1 MPRSI
6 TVATTSMATLED
18 YAPPYNLRHPNPDDN
33 LRLGLAMLDA
43 AGQQRPDL
51 AVLPETFMAAG
62 LPSHDIHSV
71 AQPIPGPA
79 FDAVADCAR
88 RHAMNVVAGFF
99 LSDGDRVS
107 NVAALIDRSGKLAG
121 VYSKTH
127 PTEGEIEGGVTPGV
141 GARVFDT
148 DFGRLGLAI
157 CFDINWSS
165 LWSAMKRD
173 SADAVCWISAYEG
186 GLPLQAKASLHEMP
200 IITSVWPYHA
210 RVIDRTGRILAQTS
224 RWSRLAVQHLSLDKR
239 VFHTD
244 KQAHLLLPIQVRYGD
259 RVRVESFTEE
269 HIFTVESLSPDLE
282 VEEVIREFGLVEFG
296 AYLAR
301 CERCQDDARRKSSD
315 TASAQL
321 AEA

>member
-6 TVATTSMATLED
+6 TAATTSMATLED

-99 LSDGDRVS
+99 LSEGDRVS

-121 VYSKTH
+121 VYQRLIRPKGRSRVASH
-127 PTEGEIEGGVTPGV
+127 P
-141 GARVFDT
+141 
-148 DFGRLGLAI
+148 
-157 CFDINWSS
+157 
-165 LWSAMKRD
+165 
-173 SADAVCWISAYEG
+173 
-186 GLPLQAKASLHEMP
+186 
-200 IITSVWPYHA
+200 
-210 RVIDRTGRILAQTS
+210 
-224 RWSRLAVQHLSLDKR
+224 
-239 VFHTD
+239 
-244 KQAHLLLPIQVRYGD
+244 
-259 RVRVESFTEE
+259 
-269 HIFTVESLSPDLE
+269 
-282 VEEVIREFGLVEFG
+282 
-296 AYLAR
+296 
-301 CERCQDDARRKSSD
+301 
-315 TASAQL
+315 ASAL
-321 AEA
+321 ASSTRISVG

>member
-1 MPRSI
+1 MPRTI
-6 TVATTSMATLED
+6 TVATTSLATLED
-18 YAPPYNLRHPNPDDN
+18 YSPPHNLRHPDPAEN
-33 LRLGLAMLDA
+33 LRLGLALLDA
-43 AGQQRPDL
+43 AGRQRPDL

-62 LPSHDIHSV
+62 LASDAIRSV

-107 NVAALIDRSGKLAG
+107 NVAAIIDRSGKLG
-121 VYSKTH
+121 GIYSKTH
-127 PTEGEIEGGVTPGV
+127 PTEGEIEGGVTPGA

-157 CFDINWSS
+157 CFDINWPS
-165 LWSAMKRD
+165 LWSAMK
-173 SADAVCWISAYEG
+173 SEGADAVCWISAYEG
-186 GLPLQAKASLHEMP
+186 GLPLQAKSSSHEMP

-210 RVIDRTGRILAQTS
+210 RVIDRTGRVLAQTS
-224 RWSRLAVQHLSLDKR
+224 RWSRLAVQRLSLDKR

-244 KQAHLLLPIQVRYGD
+244 QQAHLLLPIQVRYAD

-269 HIFTVESLSPDLE
+269 HIFTVESVSPDLE
-282 VEEVIREFGLVEFG
+282 VEEVIQEFGLVEFG
-296 AYLAR
+296 AYLER
-301 CERCQDDARRKSSD
+301 CERCQDNARRKTSD
-315 TASAQL
+315 SASPEF